1 MKDDPNPTSPPK
13 APANPAEDVLSG
25 GVRGEVLGCPTGL
38 ADTPPGPVG
47 GPAAAPADPTEGHG
61 PPHLEKLE
69 GRDEAGR
76 DAQDEAE
83 EDVARD

>member
-1 MKDDPNPTSPPK
+1 MKDDPNPTQPPK

-38 ADTPPGPVG
+38 ADTPPGPPA
-47 GPAAAPADPTEGHG
+47 GPAPAPADTTEVRG
-61 PPHLEKLE
+61 PLQVEKLE

-83 EDVARD
+83 EDVTPD